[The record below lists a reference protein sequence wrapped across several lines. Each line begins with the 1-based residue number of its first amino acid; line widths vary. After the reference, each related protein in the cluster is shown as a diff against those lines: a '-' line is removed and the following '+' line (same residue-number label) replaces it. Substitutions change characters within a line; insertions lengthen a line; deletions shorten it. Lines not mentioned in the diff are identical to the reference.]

1 MRRLYL
7 VLAACAILATP
18 AFAIPTIEFSPGT
31 GIWSYNGAGTLSLS
45 PTVLIDR
52 GMGST
57 LDALVLDGASI
68 TLPASFTV
76 GGAGT
81 TGPYTL
87 TPIGSA
93 LITIQGSGGLYWS
106 GTLVTIGDLVPNT
119 PISTTAGAYTAYAQD
134 VTNGG
139 VTVAGLALGSAAL
152 NTIAANP
159 LSNLDFDL
167 VLSGAPPSGWQNML
181 ASNLTGSDNFS
192 GTMTIPAP
200 GAVLLGSIGAGLVG
214 WLRRRRSL

>member
-1 MRRLYL
+1 MKRILLTL
-7 VLAACAILATP
+7 VVCAMMAAP
-18 AFAIPTIEFSPGT
+18 AVANPTIEFSPGT
-31 GIWSYNGAGTLSLS
+31 GLWLYNGAGTLSLT
-45 PTVLIDR
+45 PIVLIDR

-57 LDALVLDGASI
+57 LDALVLDGATI
-68 TLPASFTV
+68 TLPASYTV

-106 GTLVTIGDLVPNT
+106 GTLVTVGDLTPNT
-119 PISTTAGAYTAYAQD
+119 PVSTTAGAYTSYAAD

-152 NTIAANP
+152 NTISANP
-159 LSNLDFDL
+159 LSSLDFDL
-167 VLSGAPPSGWQNML
+167 VLSGAPPAGWQNML
-181 ASNLTGSDNFS
+181 NKNLTGSDNFS

-200 GAVLLGSIGAGLVG
+200 GAIALGSIGIALIG
-214 WLRRRRSL
+214 WLRRRRTL